1 MLLSRVGDSASSPAW
16 VTVLRSAGAHDTYLR
31 TYRGVL
37 DANRVVEFILLDRLF
52 PRSVFYSLK
61 MAEHNLDELLHR
73 SHSRVGSTA
82 EAQRL
87 LGRARSE
94 LEFIRPG
101 VLLETLETRLASL
114 QKSCYDVGEAL
125 AVQYFHVVP
134 WVAWSDAAQR
144 DPLPARP
151 GKS

>member
-1 MLLSRVGDSASSPAW
+1 

-101 VLLETLETRLASL
+101 VLLESLETRLASL

-125 AVQYFHVVP
+125 AVQYFHAVP
-134 WVAWSDAAQR
+134 WVAWSDAAHR
-144 DPLPARP
+144 EPLPAKKV
-151 GKS
+151 KS